1 MHLYYSCCVYLN
13 KACGTLLINRSVWN
27 NSLTRRG
34 ERATTIGGVGVR
46 LGSVEIVKNKY
57 AVHGEIGVGDMFQG
71 GSVYGL

>member
-1 MHLYYSCCVYLN
+1 MEQMC
-13 KACGTLLINRSVWN
+13 N
-27 NSLTRRG
+27 NSLTRWG